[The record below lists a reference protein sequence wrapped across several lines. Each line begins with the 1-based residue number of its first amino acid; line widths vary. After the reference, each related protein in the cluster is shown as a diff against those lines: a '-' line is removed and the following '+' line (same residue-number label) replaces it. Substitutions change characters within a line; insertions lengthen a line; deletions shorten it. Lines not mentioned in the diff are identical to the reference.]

1 AESSSINPVDQ
12 IAVIPSENDRRI
24 PAKVSDIRPR
34 TDVKRQP
41 ARARDWSRWHEREN
55 LINAGYSVGQAEY
68 LLSRAEE
75 LAEQFRQSDDGQQRN
90 PAKYGGLLA
99 DPDYALKDEIGEAEY
114 ERFLEAR
121 KLPAAVVINSVYAG
135 FGAAAAGLRTGDEL
149 FLYDNIRVFNGG
161 QLDGLSRQK
170 EDQDPSGPPVPA
182 FVRRDGETILMMLP
196 R

>member
-1 AESSSINPVDQ
+1 
-12 IAVIPSENDRRI
+12 
-24 PAKVSDIRPR
+24 
-34 TDVKRQP
+34 
-41 ARARDWSRWHEREN
+41 
-55 LINAGYSVGQAEY
+55 
-68 LLSRAEE
+68 
-75 LAEQFRQSDDGQQRN
+75 
-90 PAKYGGLLA
+90 
-99 DPDYALKDEIGEAEY
+99 EIGEAEY

-196 R
+196 RGHLGFSAPILAPVVTDRLLPPPPPD